1 MVADKHGAFGCGARQ
16 LAMRDNFDIKAFKYN
31 AAPPMCN
38 GKRGALFGKWQYKGN
53 DEDAK

>member
-16 LAMRDNFDIKAFKYN
+16 LAIRDNFDIKAFKYN
-31 AAPPMCN
+31 AAPPMRN
-38 GKRGALFGKWQYKGN
+38 GKRGELFGEWQYKGN